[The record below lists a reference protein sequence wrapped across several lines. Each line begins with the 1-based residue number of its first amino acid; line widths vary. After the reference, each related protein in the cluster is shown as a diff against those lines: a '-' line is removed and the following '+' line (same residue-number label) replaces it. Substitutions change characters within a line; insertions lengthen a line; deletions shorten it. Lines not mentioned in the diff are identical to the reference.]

1 MGDVID
7 IRELIVR
14 RRAKELTTEFART
27 EEDLIRQD
35 VLLVLSCD
43 PYASARDIA
52 ESLWEEFNPCGDSQ
66 VKKVL
71 RELKE
76 EGLAVR
82 DGNKW
87 ILSQA
92 AQEEVDKIF
101 KPGGTGVNGS
111 D

>member
-7 IRELIVR
+7 IKERLVR
-14 RRAKELTTEFART
+14 KRAEDLTSRFART
-27 EEDLIRQD
+27 SEDLIMQD

-52 ESLWEEFNPCGDSQ
+52 ESLWEEFNPAGDSE
-66 VKKVL
+66 VRAVLKK
-71 RELKE
+71 LKAG
-76 EGLAVR
+76 GLAKR

-92 AQEEVDKIF
+92 AKEEVDKVF
-101 KPGGTGVNGS
+101 KV
-111 D
+111 